1 MKRHAFLFLL
11 SSSALLLSCGGASS
25 SLSSSSSSLSSS
37 VIPHGEIQRAK
48 ATGDF
53 QVDFAIGK
61 EDPYQF
67 HVDLSGVSLTVDT
80 DAPLERLG
88 DVLDYD
94 YYEIA
99 NIAFELNAESI
110 VLTAKKGRTTL
121 IHDFETGV
129 LEFYLMKGDFYVYLK
144 RLDFSDLD
152 LSPIGLEG
160 FSFPTGKF
168 KISDVTAELNQEKYR
183 TLADVLSL
191 GTIGVNSILS
201 IAKENPAV
209 QEALS
214 MKRVDDEALR
224 MDYAVSSASLAALI
238 NAVIGDTQH
247 ADVKNSI
254 DQVMTIQE
262 GTSFSID
269 YSAKTQEVSRLG
281 FAGAVSPIIKQEQN
295 DTYLHDLVLSFD
307 IGTISEWVD
316 DIRLPNVDEYE
327 EFVLPNS

>member
-1 MKRHAFLFLL
+1 M
-11 SSSALLLSCGGASS
+11 
-25 SLSSSSSSLSSS
+25 
-37 VIPHGEIQRAK
+37 
-48 ATGDF
+48 GDF
-53 QVDFAIGK
+53 QVDFAIGQ

-67 HVDLSGVSLTVDT
+67 HVDLNGVSLTIDT

-121 IHDFETGV
+121 IHDFETSA

-144 RLDFSDLD
+144 KLDLSDLD
-152 LSPIGLEG
+152 LSPIGLEDL
-160 FSFPTGKF
+160 SLPVGKF

-191 GTIGVNSILS
+191 GTFGVNSILS
-201 IAKENPAV
+201 IAKESPAV

-214 MKRVDDEALR
+214 VKRIDDEVLR
-224 MDYAVSSASLAALI
+224 MNYVVSSTSLDALI
-238 NAVIGDTQH
+238 NAVIGDIQH
-247 ADVKNSI
+247 ENVKSSI
-254 DQVMTIQE
+254 EQVMTIQE

-281 FAGAVSPIIKQEQN
+281 FAGAVSPIINQEQN
-295 DTYLHDLVLSFD
+295 DIRLHDLVLSFD
-307 IGTISEWVD
+307 IGAISEWVD
-316 DIRLPNVDEYE
+316 DIRLPNVDEYKE
-327 EFVLPNS
+327 VVLPNS